1 MAIKKDTLDQLLA
14 GRDPKD
20 AFAKD
25 GFDLNKALAERALNA
40 ELEDHLEGEAAA
52 GKPNRRN
59 GFSKKT
65 IPTETSRLDLRIPR
79 DREDSFDPKL
89 IAWYRR
95 RFPGFD
101 TQIMS
106 MDARGKTSRETR
118 CFISS
123 ARLTPERAGT
133 AIRSPWGAKSLHWMI
148 DVVFKEDQSPLR
160 RGHGAGNMARVRRRA
175 LNLVRAGKGKRLI
188 KTARKY
194 RRLEHQC
201 TRANHQCRTTL
212 IWTRCR
218 VAGTGRCCYRSPSSS
233 R

>member
-1 MAIKKDTLDQLLA
+1 MA
-14 GRDPKD
+14 
-20 AFAKD
+20 
-25 GFDLNKALAERALNA
+25 
-40 ELEDHLEGEAAA
+40 
-52 GKPNRRN
+52 
-59 GFSKKT
+59 FSKKT

-123 ARLTPERAGT
+123 ARLTPERAAT

-160 RGHGAGNMARVRRRA
+160 RGHGPGNMARVRRRA

-188 KTARKY
+188 KTARKH

-201 TRANHQCRTTL
+201 TRANHQCCTTL